1 MAQQAKSSEEI
12 QKVKLTF
19 VGDSTVG
26 KTSIIL
32 TWTQEKFPEY
42 HEVTVFDTWKGL
54 KTYKNQQIDL
64 SVFDTAGHEDLC
76 SMRTIAYPG
85 TDCFLICYAVDNR
98 ESLRTACTKWL
109 NEVRTCAKKVPVILV
124 GTKSDLKEEAKQRE
138 PGLTNADGATPMKVY
153 PDDFV
158 TSEEQLAAAK
168 QYNF

>member
-1 MAQQAKSSEEI
+1 MEQSKNKSSEEVK
-12 QKVKLTF
+12 KVKLTF

-32 TWTQEKFPEY
+32 TWTQERFPEY
-42 HEVTVFDTWKGL
+42 HEVTVFDTWMGEKS
-54 KTYKNQQIDL
+54 YKNQQIEL
-64 SVFDTAGHEDLC
+64 SIFDTAGHEDLG
-76 SMRTIAYPG
+76 SMRPIAYPG

-98 ESLRTACTKWL
+98 ESLRNACTKWL

-138 PGLTNADGATPMKVY
+138 RGLTNEDGTPMKVY